1 MHFPMAI
8 YCDREET
15 IITDFKTELCGAHT
29 TAFYVIKANKR
40 SNILKE
46 MQKVIKM
53 EEECEIA
60 LDPTVAC

>member
-8 YCDREET
+8 YCDGEET
-15 IITDFKTELCGAHT
+15 IITDFKTSKHT
-29 TAFYVIKANKR
+29 TAFYVMKANKR

-53 EEECEIA
+53 EEE
-60 LDPTVAC
+60 

>member
-1 MHFPMAI
+1 MCFPMGI
-8 YCDREET
+8 YCGREET

-29 TAFYVIKANKR
+29 TASYMMKANKR

>member
-1 MHFPMAI
+1 MFPVNVQ
-8 YCDREET
+8 CEWQET
-15 IITDFKTELCGAHT
+15 IITNFNAKLW
-29 TAFYVIKANKR
+29 TAPRAACYMIKANKR

-60 LDPTVAC
+60 LDPTAAC